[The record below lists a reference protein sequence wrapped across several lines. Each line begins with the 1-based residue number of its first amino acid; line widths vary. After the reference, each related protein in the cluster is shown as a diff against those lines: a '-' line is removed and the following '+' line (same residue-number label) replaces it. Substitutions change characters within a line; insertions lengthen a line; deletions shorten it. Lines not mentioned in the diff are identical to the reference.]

1 MSTFISVE
9 LLLGILAGLVT
20 AMVVLIVLQVRNSVA
35 VQRLAAPVY
44 DFVIHEAE
52 ERAKEIVD
60 EARREAKQITAQAEK
75 EREKLIDNYT
85 AEIATLQKVFE
96 DKLSIHTENLEKTID
111 TTFSN
116 SLAAWEK
123 VSLEMQKQLQTTE
136 QGVVEKFALLQQSLE
151 TSEKQITSQAAT
163 AMVDFEKQLTDTV
176 VKLKEKM
183 DTFDSSITT
192 HIDEHTKEALATID
206 NALAS
211 YRRAR
216 EHILD
221 AHMAQIIETVTAE
234 VLHTQ
239 LTLQEHAELTKRAL
253 LDAKERNLL

>member
-52 ERAKEIVD
+52 ERAKEIVE
-60 EARREAKQITAQAEK
+60 EAKREAKNITAQAEK
-75 EREKLIDNYT
+75 EREKLIEKYT
-85 AEIATLQKVFE
+85 ADITTLHKVFE
-96 DKLSIHTENLEKTID
+96 SQLRTHTDTLEKTID
-111 TTFSN
+111 TTFSA
-116 SLAAWEK
+116 SVASWQKA
-123 VSLEMQKQLQTTE
+123 SSEMQKQLETTE
-136 QGVVEKFALLQQSLE
+136 HTVVEKFTRLEQSLG
-151 TSEKQITSQAAT
+151 TAEKHITGHAAT
-163 AMVDFEKQLTDTV
+163 AMADFEKQLTETV

-183 DTFDSSITT
+183 DTYDTTITN
-192 HIDEHTKEALATID
+192 HIDEHTKEALETID

-216 EHILD
+216 ERILD
-221 AHMAQIIETVTAE
+221 THMAQIIETVTAD

-253 LDAKERNLL
+253 IDAKARNLL